1 MKTKSKS
8 LISIILSIMMVLSM
22 VIVAVPV
29 NAATVEDTST
39 GDTTYYLWYSFGK
52 TNIGGTGSDKWSKI
66 TMTSAGTSTYTATLD
81 VSTGYNMY
89 FSVNTNANYANSTSS
104 TWSSTSDV
112 QNNVTFTSDVKKS
125 GFYPQAYGA
134 NSSSGTYVNYY
145 YPRFSLSS
153 AQKLTFTFTPSK
165 KVVVSTAITTTTYTV
180 SKASTSHGSFTVN
193 KSSNVAENESITITP
208 DPDEGYEVDTV
219 TVTDASGNEVGTT
232 ASGSNYTFTMPAS
245 NVTVSVTF
253 KLKNYSVIKV
263 EQNGTFEVSATS
275 ATMGTTV
282 TISNITPASG
292 YEFDSITASGGATL
306 TPVTEGSE
314 YTFTMPASNVTVTV
328 TFEAIDTPT
337 VDWYI
342 GGINLYN
349 GVYNPINAA
358 NTTYKMTS
366 EGNNVYTYT
375 YTFKEGNNTL
385 YVVMNDGTTAYHPEI
400 NSTDPN
406 GTYPGTTEN
415 QEFTKEPSWQATYP
429 AGTKVKY
436 TWNATTMKL
445 TWEEIVEVS
454 SKWSLVGDF
463 NDWNVQEN
471 PMSGSGTY
479 TTSLYLPANSTGFEF
494 KIKNNQAAASE
505 YAYYSKVGTT
515 INDSNLGTAYT
526 LDNGESISTEA
537 NINLITTGGVYTFTW
552 VEDTNKLTVT
562 KGSTYTLTAT
572 GTIPETIGAGEELNM
587 TINAS
592 YTGNPVI
599 SYYKYTVKAGAK
611 SVASGVQ
618 NTSSTYN
625 CKTTLSTNS
634 TITYFVK
641 AYNANDELIGLTAT
655 GSKEVTVTVGDFK
668 VDLRVDK
675 TEVIEE
681 ETFTLTATVDPADY
695 AGTYK
700 FFQSTDGQ
708 TYTQLGSA
716 TSSNTKTVSLATK
729 GKYYF
734 KVEVTN
740 FYDSSSTVESYRIE
754 VDVYDSDSASES
766 HEVKIYFKS
775 ASSFIYK
782 PTLTLDGTVHEMS
795 NKFETVKDTEG
806 NVIIQPFIGNA
817 YSGSLKFYWFK
828 VTITFDSTKDNTI
841 TFKTGRTQVNASF
854 TSRFLADE
862 YYFAVDNLMS
872 DRTVYNLT
880 TANEAI
886 RNFYHSPLNMVTMGD
901 TSDGNLG
908 FTNVNGQTVKM
919 GSILTATVDVTGAT
933 VIQASFSIRSATVA
947 QKIAAEIEEVSD
959 TQYSLLDVNLD
970 GNVDVRDATLMQKAL
985 VNA

>member
-1 MKTKSKS
+1 MKTK
-8 LISIILSIMMVLSM
+8 ISRIGKRSLSILLTTILVVSMMLVGM
-22 VIVAVPV
+22 VAV
-29 NAATVEDTST
+29 NAVGAVSGVMKS
-39 GDTTYYLWYSFGK
+39 GDTLYYDF
-52 TNIGGTGSDKWSKI
+52 SKI
-66 TMTSAGTSTYTATLD
+66 VDSAVASNQKGVNYRTNKSSFPYTTISASNCIIAAKLTED
-81 VSTGYNMY
+81 IDFNSYNDYIFKTEYKGWDNENQKTGKNPKPSNGQNMIIVS
-89 FSVNTNANYANSTSS
+89 ADDNSY
-104 TWSSTSDV
+104 TW
-112 QNNVTFTSDVKKS
+112 
-125 GFYPQAYGA
+125 
-134 NSSSGTYVNYY
+134 GTY
-145 YPRFSLSS
+145 S
-153 AQKLTFTFTPSK
+153 A
-165 KVVVSTAITTTTYTV
+165 TTTYTV
-180 SKASTSHGSFTVN
+180 SKASTSNGSFSVDKTSAASGATV
-193 KSSNVAENESITITP
+193 TITP
-208 DPDEGYEVDTV
+208 TPNTGYEVNTV
-219 TVTDASGNEVGTT
+219 TVTKSTGGTVT
-232 ASGSNYTFTMPAS
+232 PTKSGSNYTFTMPAS
-245 NVTVSVTF
+245 NVTVAVTF
-253 KLKNYSVIKV
+253 KLKSYTVSKSVS
-263 EQNGTFEVSATS
+263 NGDFDLSTTS
-275 ATMGTTV
+275 ATKGTTV
-282 TISNITPASG
+282 TVSNITPADG
-292 YEFDSITASGGATL
+292 YEFDSITASGGLTL

-314 YTFTMPASNVTVTV
+314 YSFTMPASNVTVTV
-328 TFEAIDTPT
+328 TFKAVETPST
-337 VDWYI
+337 DWYI
-342 GGINLYN
+342 GGVNLYD
-349 GVYNPINAA
+349 GTYNEIEKADA
-358 NTTYKMTS
+358 TYKMTS

-375 YTFKEGNNTL
+375 YTFKEGSNTL
-385 YVVMNDGTTAYHPEI
+385 YVVMNDGTTAYHPAQ
-400 NSTDPN
+400 NTTDPN
-406 GTYPGTTEN
+406 GTYSATIEN

-429 AGTKVKY
+429 AGTKVKF

-454 SKWSLVGDF
+454 SDWSLVGDF
-463 NDWNVQEN
+463 NDWNVLEN
-471 PMSGSGTY
+471 PMSGDGTY

-494 KIKNNQAAASE
+494 KIKNNEAATGE
-505 YAYYSKVGTT
+505 HAYYSRTNTEFEDAGTS
-515 INDSNLGTAYT
+515 I
-526 LDNGESISTEA
+526 LDNGASVSSDS
-537 NINLITTGGVYTFTW
+537 NIVFKTTGGVYTFTW
-552 VEDTNKLTVT
+552 VESTKTLTVT
-562 KGSTYTLTAT
+562 KDSTYTLTAS
-572 GTIPETIGAGEELNM
+572 GTIPDTIGAGEELNM
-587 TINAS
+587 TINAAT
-592 YTGNPVI
+592 TGTAPTI
-599 SYYKYTVKAGAK
+599 SYYKYTVKAGSTNVAK
-611 SVASGVQ
+611 GVQ
-618 NTSSTYN
+618 NANSSYN
-625 CKTTLSTNS
+625 CKTTLSANS

-641 AYNANDELIGLTAT
+641 AYNEAGELIGLTAT
-655 GSKEVTVTVGDFK
+655 GSKDVTVTVGDFK

-675 TEVIEE
+675 TEVIEK

-716 TSSNTKTVSLATK
+716 TSSNTKTVSLSDT

-740 FYDSSSTVESYRIE
+740 FYDSNSKVESYRIE
-754 VDVYDSDSASES
+754 VDVYDTASPS

-775 ASSFIYK
+775 ASSFIYA
-782 PTLTLDGTVHEMS
+782 PTLTLNNGTAQSMTKNED
-795 NKFETVKDTEG
+795 K
-806 NVIIQPFIGNA
+806 FIGNA
-817 YSGSLKFYWFK
+817 YSGSLKFYWYELD
-828 VTITFDSTKDNTI
+828 VTFDSTKDNTI